1 MRQIIAAARRAMAR
15 HKIRS
20 LEIELQGQT
29 DALAAVRD
37 VDLHMRIAA
46 ARRITKRELAKA
58 RADYNAMLPP
68 GTRRT
73 WSAA

>member
-1 MRQIIAAARRAMAR
+1 MHIISTLRRLVAGYR
-15 HKIRS
+15 VRT

-46 ARRITKRELAKA
+46 ARRITKRDLAKA
-58 RADYNAMLPP
+58 RADYNALLPP